1 MQSHKEILSLYF
13 LRRVCELEADVIE
26 YENRIRR
33 RRHDQIDFLELML
46 AEERLR
52 AFREF
57 RSDVTTILNLNL
69 KGGDENVL

>member
-33 RRHDQIDFLELML
+33 RCHDQIDFLELML
-46 AEERLR
+46 AEERLQ
-52 AFREF
+52 AFRDF

-69 KGGDENVL
+69 KGDKK